1 MRGKTCYI
9 VSFKNL
15 TIQIVFKKMCV
26 QFLKLTHI
34 FRKSWKQQIF
44 VVKDLIIYLI
54 IKGFIWGIA
63 FRGEGELMISDQLGL
78 CENKC
83 LWYF

>member
-1 MRGKTCYI
+1 M
-9 VSFKNL
+9 
-15 TIQIVFKKMCV
+15 
-26 QFLKLTHI
+26 
-34 FRKSWKQQIF
+34 
-44 VVKDLIIYLI
+44 IIYLI

-83 LWYF
+83 LWYFWGGSACNPSVYYNVDGMGDGQHGWKVCDMNGMGVMDG